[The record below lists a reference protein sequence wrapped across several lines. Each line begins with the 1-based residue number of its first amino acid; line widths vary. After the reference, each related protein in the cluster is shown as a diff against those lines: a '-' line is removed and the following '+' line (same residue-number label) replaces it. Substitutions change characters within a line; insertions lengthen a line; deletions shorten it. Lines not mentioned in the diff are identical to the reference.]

1 MFQRI
6 HPGLSLAA
14 LAFEPYHTPYIK
26 NNIIIVN
33 SILYTIIL
41 FFIMGVFEKK
51 IGLKTYQRVRFDAG
65 GFSGFLKQGC
75 IPFVIRVFR
84 FLRKI
89 IVTFFLH
96 FL

>member
-33 SILYTIIL
+33 SILYTIII
-41 FFIMGVFEKK
+41 FFIMGVFGKNL
-51 IGLKTYQRVRFDAG
+51 GLKTSTGERFDAG
-65 GFSGFLKQGC
+65 VFLRFLKQGC
-75 IPFVIRVFR
+75 IPFVTRVFR
-84 FLRKI
+84 ILEKI

-96 FL
+96 FF

>member
-14 LAFEPYHTPYIK
+14 LAFEPYHAPYIK

-33 SILYTIIL
+33 SILYTIII

-51 IGLKTYQRVRFDAG
+51 IGLKTCTGERFDAG
-65 GFSGFLKQGC
+65 
-75 IPFVIRVFR
+75 V
-84 FLRKI
+84 FLRFSK
-89 IVTFFLH
+89 
-96 FL
+96 